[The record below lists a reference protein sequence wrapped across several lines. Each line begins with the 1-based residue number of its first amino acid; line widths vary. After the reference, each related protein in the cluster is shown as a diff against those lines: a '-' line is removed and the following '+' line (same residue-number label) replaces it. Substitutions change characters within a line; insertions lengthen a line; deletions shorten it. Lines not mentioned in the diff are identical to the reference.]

1 VAKKGAVHS
10 AGTASALKVLRKH
23 GFVILNNTSPPMN
36 RLQSFFCSALRRVTL
51 LCVIPLTF
59 SVALAEPLKVAYSDW
74 PGWVVFDIAI
84 KKDWFK
90 QEGLDVQ
97 FLWYDY
103 APSMD
108 AFSTGKVDAV
118 GMTNGDALVTGS
130 GGKPSVAVIITD
142 FSSGNDMIVA
152 KPGIESVKDLK
163 GRKVGVEVG
172 LVDHLLLLNA
182 LESNGMKETDVT
194 LVNTPTNETPQV
206 LGAGAVDAI
215 GAWQPNSGQAMKT
228 VQGSKPIYTSAQAP
242 GLIYDLIYVS
252 RENLEKRRADWAKF
266 VKVWYRIIDYMQDPA
281 NLDEALKILAARD
294 NVKPEEYEPFLKG
307 THLLT
312 LQEALQRWK
321 KGDGLSSIYGSTKVV
336 DDFNVKYGVYKQ
348 HVDFQG
354 YLDPSLTEEY
364 ARSVGT
370 KAASK

>member
-1 VAKKGAVHS
+1 M
-10 AGTASALKVLRKH
+10 T
-23 GFVILNNTSPPMN
+23 
-36 RLQSFFCSALRRVTL
+36 FFCVAS
-51 LCVIPLTF
+51 LT
-59 SVALAEPLKVAYSDW
+59 SLSIVQAEPLKVAYSDW
-74 PGWVVFDIAI
+74 PGWVVLDIAA

-97 FLWYDY
+97 LMWYDY

-118 GMTNGDALVTGS
+118 CMTNGDALVTGS
-130 GGKPSVAVIITD
+130 AGKPSVAIIITD
-142 FSSGNDMIVA
+142 YSSGNDMIVA

-163 GRKVGVEVG
+163 GKKIGVEVG

-215 GAWQPNSGQAMKT
+215 AAWQPNSGQAMKT

-242 GLIYDLIYVS
+242 GLIYDLVYVA

-266 VKVWYRIIDYMQDPA
+266 VKVWYRIVDYLQDPA

-307 THLLT
+307 THILT

-321 KGDGLSSIYGSTKVV
+321 KADGLGSVYGSTKVV
-336 DDFNVKYGVYKQ
+336 DDFNVKYAVYKE

-354 YLDPSLTEEY
+354 YLDATLTTEY
-364 ARSVGT
+364 SQTAGAKS
-370 KAASK
+370 ASK

>member
-1 VAKKGAVHS
+1 
-10 AGTASALKVLRKH
+10 
-23 GFVILNNTSPPMN
+23 MN
-36 RLQSFFCSALRRVTL
+36 RHPLFYFALRRVTL
-51 LCVIPLTF
+51 CCLASLTSF
-59 SVALAEPLKVAYSDW
+59 SIVKAEPLKVAYSDW
-74 PGWVVFDIAI
+74 PGWVVLDIAA

-97 FLWYDY
+97 LMWYDY

-108 AFSTGKVDAV
+108 AFSTGKADAV
-118 GMTNGDALVTGS
+118 CMTNGDALVTGS
-130 GGKPSVAVIITD
+130 AGKPSVAIIITD
-142 FSSGNDMIVA
+142 YSSGNDMVVA

-163 GRKVGVEVG
+163 GKKIGVELG

-182 LESNGMKETDVT
+182 LESNGMKDSDVT

-215 GAWQPNSGQAMKT
+215 AAWQPNSGQAMKT
-228 VQGSKPIYTSAQAP
+228 VPGSKPIYTSAQAP
-242 GLIYDLIYVS
+242 GLIYDLVYVS
-252 RENLEKRRADWAKF
+252 RENLEKRHADWAKF
-266 VKVWYRIIDYMQDPA
+266 VKVWYRIVDYLEDPA

-307 THLLT
+307 THILT
-312 LQEALQRWK
+312 LQEALQHWK
-321 KGDGLSSIYGSTKVV
+321 KADGLASVYGSTKVV

-354 YLDPSLTEEY
+354 YLDASLTTEF
-364 ARSVGT
+364 AQTAGA

>member
-1 VAKKGAVHS
+1 MH
-10 AGTASALKVLRKH
+10 
-23 GFVILNNTSPPMN
+23 VI
-36 RLQSFFCSALRRVTL
+36 RSFSFRRVASSFLVFTAIL
-51 LCVIPLTF
+51 AASNIH
-59 SVALAEPLKVAYSDW
+59 AEPLKVAYSDW
-74 PGWVVFDIAI
+74 PGWVAWDIATQ
-84 KKDWFK
+84 KNWFK
-90 QEGLDVQ
+90 DEGLDVQ

-130 GGKPSVAVIITD
+130 GGIPSVAIIITD

-242 GLIYDLIYVS
+242 GLIYDLLYVS
-252 RENLEKRRADWAKF
+252 RESLEKHRADWAK
-266 VKVWYRIIDYMQDPA
+266 VVAVWYRIVQYMEDPA
-281 NLDEALKILAARD
+281 NLDDALKILAARD

-307 THLLT
+307 THILSLK
-312 LQEALQRWK
+312 EALQHWK
-321 KGDGLSSIYGSTKVV
+321 KGDDLSSIYG
-336 DDFNVKYGVYKQ
+336 
-348 HVDFQG
+348 
-354 YLDPSLTEEY
+354 
-364 ARSVGT
+364 
-370 KAASK
+370 

>member
-1 VAKKGAVHS
+1 
-10 AGTASALKVLRKH
+10 
-23 GFVILNNTSPPMN
+23 MN
-36 RLQSFFCSALRRVTL
+36 RFQSFFCSALGRFTL
-51 LCVIPLTF
+51 LCLIPLTY
-59 SVALAEPLKVAYSDW
+59 STARAEPLKVAYSDW
-74 PGWVVFDIAI
+74 PGWVVLDIGI

-90 QEGLDVQ
+90 QEGLDVE
-97 FLWYDY
+97 LMWYDY
-103 APSMD
+103 APSME

-130 GGKPSVAVIITD
+130 SGKPSVAIIITD
-142 FSSGNDMIVA
+142 YSSGNDMIVA
-152 KPGIESVKDLK
+152 KPGINSVKDLK
-163 GRKVGVEVG
+163 GKKIGVEVG

-182 LESNGMKETDVT
+182 LESNGMKDTDVT

-206 LGAGAVDAI
+206 LGAGAVDVI
-215 GAWQPNSGQAMKT
+215 CAWQPNSGQAMKT
-228 VQGSKPIYTSAQAP
+228 VPGAKPIYTSAQAP

-252 RENLEKRRADWAKF
+252 RENLEKRRADWLKF
-266 VKVWYRIIDYMQDPA
+266 VKVWYRIMDYMQDPA

-312 LQEALQRWK
+312 LTEALERWK
-321 KGDGLSSIYGSTKVV
+321 KADGLGSIYGSTKIV

-354 YLDPSLTEEY
+354 YLDPSLTRDY
-364 ARSVGT
+364 SQTVGT